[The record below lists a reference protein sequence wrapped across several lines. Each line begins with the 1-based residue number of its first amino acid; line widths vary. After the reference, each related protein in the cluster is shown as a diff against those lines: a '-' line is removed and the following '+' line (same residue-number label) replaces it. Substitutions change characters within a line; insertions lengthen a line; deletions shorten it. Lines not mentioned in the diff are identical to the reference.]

1 MSSAII
7 GPACGSCT
15 RRHLHVGRVGAP
27 DTARG
32 AKETL
37 TRGAQKLT
45 AHRPGFEGLNG
56 PDYTTNPDRR
66 TSGRPRARA
75 APAAL
80 AGGAARRGPHRR
92 PAGRPLRRERGQPD
106 SMFAETAPP
115 AGGPGPCARPAPPPR
130 SGAGFSAG
138 GTHAT
143 VGKKVGKHSK
153 TRVSDLQ
160 GSYTSNVMTKR
171 FAMSRTRSQTF
182 QSRSDGQS
190 LRLGTKRR
198 RRRLLD
204 IRTALDVMK
213 VVHHARS

>member
-1 MSSAII
+1 M
-7 GPACGSCT
+7 P
-15 RRHLHVGRVGAP
+15 
-27 DTARG
+27 
-32 AKETL
+32 
-37 TRGAQKLT
+37 QKLT

-56 PDYTTNPDRR
+56 PDYTTNPDV
-66 TSGRPRARA
+66 G
-75 APAAL
+75 APF
-80 AGGAARRGPHRR
+80 
-92 PAGRPLRRERGQPD
+92 RRERGQPD

-115 AGGPGPCARPAPPPR
+115 AGGPRAAHGRRGAAPAHVPRPLPWSGIELAFSGLRGARVED
-130 SGAGFSAG
+130 
-138 GTHAT
+138 AT
-143 VGKKVGKHSK
+143 VGKHSK

-182 QSRSDGQS
+182 QSCSDGQS